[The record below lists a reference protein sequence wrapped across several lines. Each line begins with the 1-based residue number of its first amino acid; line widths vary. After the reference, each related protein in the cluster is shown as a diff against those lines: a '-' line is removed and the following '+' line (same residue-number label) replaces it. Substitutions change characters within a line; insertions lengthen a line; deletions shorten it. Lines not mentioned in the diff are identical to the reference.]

1 MRNRILILSV
11 CLVVT
16 VNALAAH
23 SVNGISESVKT
34 LKAGRHSVS
43 VKLENPLFAK
53 AGVEG
58 TLIIP
63 NGLTGAAPVVVF
75 FHGNSRDKKLH
86 KKAADFLVKGA
97 AAKGAILLSVQNW
110 WSLSGDHVEGFD
122 DSRRATNLLL
132 HELVAAGVAQ
142 PNKVFL
148 SGFSAGG
155 FTALAS
161 FIQSIHYNEMMGDKD
176 ANYFDYAGVISM
188 KGNFYP
194 QFFMPDPMLD
204 PDQRRA
210 SYAELTGSKKV
221 ILTVGGKKD
230 APRVQKQAPECRDFL
245 RDWGVQVDYHEFPNE
260 GHAPD
265 KSNLALLW
273 KMVK

>member
-1 MRNRILILSV
+1 MKPRMLFVL
-11 CLVVT
+11 
-16 VNALAAH
+16 ALALSPLAAISAH
-23 SVNGISESVKT
+23 TVSQLSAAITAFKP
-34 LKAGRHSVS
+34 GRYPVS
-43 VKLENPLFAK
+43 VKLDNALFAK
-53 AGVEG
+53 AAVEG

-63 NGLTGAAPVVVF
+63 PGVSAAAPVVVF

-86 KKAADFLVKGA
+86 KKGADFLVKGA
-97 AAKGAILLSVQNW
+97 AAKGVILLSMQNW

-132 HELVAAGVAQ
+132 QQLVASGVAQ
-142 PNKVFL
+142 GDKVFL

-155 FTALAS
+155 FTAIAS
-161 FIQSIHYNEMMGDKD
+161 FIQSIHYNEMMGDKE

-210 SYAELTGSKKV
+210 RYAELTRNKKV

-245 RDWGVQVDYHEFPNE
+245 RDWGVQLDYREFLNE
-260 GHAPD
+260 GHNPAQTNID
-265 KSNLALLW
+265 LLW
-273 KMVK
+273 GMVN